1 MAQSPTTK
9 SKRILQSHKK
19 SGHVY
24 SFRTKLLW
32 VALLYFAEG
41 FPFGLLFGAFPV
53 YFRLHG
59 MSLTEIGLLSVVGLP
74 WTLKFLWAPVVD
86 VVGSRRSWIVTCQ
99 GLLALDLGLLLFL
112 DPSASGSLAWGGL
125 IALAILAA
133 TQDIAID
140 AYTIELL
147 DQTEMGPANGL
158 RVSTYRVALIVAGG
172 VFIGAAGLVGWQIP
186 FLAAAVLL
194 AVLALV
200 SSQMPRTR
208 TAQGP
213 QRPSV
218 TQSWSTALAH
228 GFLTPLK
235 SFWQRPG
242 VIAVLLFVL
251 LFKLGDMA
259 LGPMTGPFWVDR
271 KFTPLQIGMIP
282 GTVGVVSTILGALLG
297 GRLTQQW
304 GLFRALWVLGIAQA
318 GSNLFYAVTAALP
331 RSELLMYGASIVE
344 SFCGGLGT
352 APFLA
357 FLMSIC
363 DKRQAATQYAL
374 LSALFGLGRSLSG
387 AFSGVLTQSV
397 GYATYF
403 TLTFFLAWPAFV
415 LLPWVRTWIVQAEEN
430 QSALQPKEGQ
440 SAQET

>member
-1 MAQSPTTK
+1 MDLKPVTT
-9 SKRILQSHKK
+9 
-19 SGHVY
+19 
-24 SFRTKLLW
+24 RTKLLW

-41 FPFGLLFGAFPV
+41 FPFGLLFDAFPV
-53 YFRLHG
+53 YFRIHG

-74 WTLKFLWAPVVD
+74 WTLKFLWAPLVD
-86 VVGSRRSWIVTCQ
+86 VWGSRRSWIVTCQ

-112 DPSASGSLAWGGL
+112 DPTAPGSLAWGGL
-125 IALAILAA
+125 IALALLAA

-147 DQTEMGPANGL
+147 DQEEMGPANGL
-158 RVSTYRVALIVAGG
+158 RVSTYRVALIIAGG
-172 VFIGAAGLVGWQIP
+172 VFVGAAGLVGWQVA

-194 AVLALV
+194 AILALI
-200 SSQMPRTR
+200 SSHMPR

-213 QRPSV
+213 QRVPA
-218 TQSWSTALAH
+218 TQPWSTALAH
-228 GFLTPLK
+228 GFLNPLK
-235 SFWQRPG
+235 SFWRRPG

-259 LGPMTGPFWVDR
+259 LGPMVRPFWVDR
-271 KFTPLQIGMIP
+271 EFTPLQIGIIP
-282 GTVGVVSTILGALLG
+282 GTVGVVSTIIGALLG
-297 GRLTQQW
+297 GRLTKQW
-304 GLFRALWVLGIAQA
+304 GLFRALWVLGVAQA
-318 GSNLFYAVTAALP
+318 GSNLFYAATAALP
-331 RSELLMYGASIVE
+331 RSDLLMYGASIVE

-387 AFSGVLTQSV
+387 GFSGVLTQSV

-403 TLTFFLAWPAFV
+403 TLTFFLAWPAFI
-415 LLPWVRTWIVQAEEN
+415 LLPWVRVWIVQAEEN
-430 QSALQPKEGQ
+430 SSALQTKASPSE
-440 SAQET
+440 QEA

>member
-1 MAQSPTTK
+1 MELKPITT
-9 SKRILQSHKK
+9 
-19 SGHVY
+19 
-24 SFRTKLLW
+24 RTKLLW

-41 FPFGLLFGAFPV
+41 FPFGLLFDAFPV

-99 GLLALDLGLLLFL
+99 GLLALDLGFLLFL
-112 DPSASGSLAWGGL
+112 DPTASGSLAWGGL

-172 VFIGAAGLVGWQIP
+172 VFVGAAGLVGWQP
-186 FLAAAVLL
+186 AFLTAAVLL

-200 SSQMPRTR
+200 SSRMPR
-208 TAQGP
+208 TAQGL
-213 QRPSV
+213 QGRPV
-218 TQSWSTALAH
+218 TQSWSAALTQ
-228 GFLTPLK
+228 GFLNPLT
-235 SFWQRPG
+235 SLWRRPG

-259 LGPMTGPFWVDR
+259 LGPMARPFWVDR
-271 KFTPLQIGMIP
+271 EFSPLQIGMIP

-297 GRLTQQW
+297 GRLTRQW

-415 LLPWVRTWIVQAEEN
+415 LLPWVRIWIAQAEESS
-430 QSALQPKEGQ
+430 SALQTKESQ
-440 SAQET
+440 PAQKA